1 MVQCSVCQ
9 EEGLEEVG
17 ELDSCTHSFCYP
29 CIVRWADIETRCPYC
44 KARFQTISR
53 KQLAPAAASAAGSTT
68 EGLGPQRLPGAVLE
82 LLHVPERNQK
92 ADGGGDEEGEEEE
105 EEDPMDIVECLTCG
119 RGEDEAN
126 LLLCDGCDRAC
137 HFYCANLAAIPE
149 GDYFCPLC
157 VAADAAHSPETI
169 RRSARVPCMSTGPM
183 APSRQRL
190 SRAAA
195 ASVQEPRAA
204 ARASARPQQRQ
215 RRRIM
220 RAADLMP
227 APTPAPQ
234 PARTVADDPAAALAA
249 SMRRST
255 PAGSRHAHAWD
266 AADGASTAHRR
277 VWQLRHQWNALQQGA
292 ANFNGAEAVV
302 TLPVQSLSAGSSS
315 EEENAQV
322 MSIDQQFRAELEE
335 AKQNSK
341 TARELRRPP
350 RRRIAPEAPRVPAR
364 QPCSARSGLAGQ
376 QAHSSPV
383 RATQVPEQLQQQP
396 NGSVNGHRAHPQAE
410 AQTSD
415 GIWNSNNLQYP
426 APPGSAGPAQA
437 NGIDAHFQSPAKFFN
452 AANNG
457 VGMGKL
463 GTRQQQRPA
472 TPGSQPFKAAGAADV
487 GEVGANFAAKGIVD
501 KSSAVLTIAE
511 ALAQERAKA
520 PRADLPKKRSLSI
533 SPSRQNA
540 LPPAAAGV
548 ADTAKRLSSSD
559 PALLVCD
566 RLQNGHHT
574 ISTSQ
579 PTISGNAGRDFKD
592 HGGKGAS
599 ASVVSL
605 PGSSDTAQGTQTGED
620 ASTKALLERRA
631 QKRRLVEASQ
641 KVKPLLQPSFDAGK
655 LSREAF
661 RAAAEQ
667 ASRMLAEGKVKSP
680 EDAVHA
686 VTS

>member
-364 QPCSARSGLAGQ
+364 QPCSAR
-376 QAHSSPV
+376 
-383 RATQVPEQLQQQP
+383 
-396 NGSVNGHRAHPQAE
+396 
-410 AQTSD
+410 
-415 GIWNSNNLQYP
+415 
-426 APPGSAGPAQA
+426 
-437 NGIDAHFQSPAKFFN
+437 
-452 AANNG
+452 
-457 VGMGKL
+457 
-463 GTRQQQRPA
+463 
-472 TPGSQPFKAAGAADV
+472 
-487 GEVGANFAAKGIVD
+487 
-501 KSSAVLTIAE
+501 
-511 ALAQERAKA
+511 
-520 PRADLPKKRSLSI
+520 
-533 SPSRQNA
+533 
-540 LPPAAAGV
+540 
-548 ADTAKRLSSSD
+548 
-559 PALLVCD
+559 
-566 RLQNGHHT
+566 LQNGHHT